1 MRVQWRK
8 LDPNDLEA
16 IPEGEQILFVNY
28 HQNRFVEE
36 FAGTIQDAKI
46 HREYQLKNSYTHW
59 LLLPKIKGKP

>member
-1 MRVQWRK
+1 
-8 LDPNDLEA
+8 LT
-16 IPEGEQILFVNY
+16 Y